1 MLTHSLNNR
10 ELTLVEYDD
19 ADGNP
24 IESTLGNRTWTDAV
38 TETPAVGAVEVW
50 EMINLTPDAHPIHV
64 HLIQFQV
71 LNQQPLNTS
80 LYVIKIAAS

>member
-1 MLTHSLNNR
+1 M
-10 ELTLVEYDD
+10 EYDD
-19 ADGNP
+19 AAGNP

-80 LYVIKIAAS
+80 LYVNIAAS

>member
-1 MLTHSLNNR
+1 MM
-10 ELTLVEYDD
+10 
-19 ADGNP
+19 
-24 IESTLGNRTWTDAV
+24 
-38 TETPAVGAVEVW
+38 TPMATPLSPHWATAVEVW

-80 LYVIKIAAS
+80 LYVNIAAS